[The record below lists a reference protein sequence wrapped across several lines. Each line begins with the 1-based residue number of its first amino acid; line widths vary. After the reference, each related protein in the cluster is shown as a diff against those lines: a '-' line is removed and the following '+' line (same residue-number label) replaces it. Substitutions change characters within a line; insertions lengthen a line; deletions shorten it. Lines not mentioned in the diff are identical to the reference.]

1 MTSNSLFDCL
11 IKLQLYQTQMVNEF
25 FLSNAGIPPVDL
37 KEHERQRQGGRGS
50 GSDDDDEPSAKK
62 MKPEGLLGSAPAAA
76 MMQAAAAAAGMP
88 AGMMP
93 PGMMPP
99 GLHGMPPGLS
109 MGPVM
114 QMNPMAP
121 PFLHPGYV

>member
-1 MTSNSLFDCL
+1 
-11 IKLQLYQTQMVNEF
+11 
-25 FLSNAGIPPVDL
+25 
-37 KEHERQRQGGRGS
+37 
-50 GSDDDDEPSAKK
+50 
-62 MKPEGLLGSAPAAA
+62 MKPEGLLGTAPAA
-76 MMQAAAAAAGMP
+76 MMQAMP
-88 AGMMP
+88 GMMP

-121 PFLHPGYV
+121 PFLHPGYVFDLLVGFVVCMRNRVCTQLSKRVCTQFFFIILRLCLV

>member
-1 MTSNSLFDCL
+1 MSILF
-11 IKLQLYQTQMVNEF
+11 
-25 FLSNAGIPPVDL
+25 NAGIPPVDL

-76 MMQAAAAAAGMP
+76 MMQAAAAAGMP

-93 PGMMPP
+93 PGMVPP

-121 PFLHPGYV
+121 PFLHPGYVSRI